1 MTNVPVAEA
10 DRQVVVVSGSTLA
23 FTETDWFAP
32 KEVVLAGVFRDG
44 DQGRRTVAL
53 CAEITAPDDPAYAEL
68 APPCFNTVLTEYGA
82 ETAPG
87 ASSLAID
94 VDIEVTEVAG
104 SGGGAAEPVPTLHQV
119 LEGGGVPSGERRA
132 HRRDPRPDD
141 GDG

>member
-1 MTNVPVAEA
+1 MNARVDP
-10 DRQVVVVSGSTLA
+10 
-23 FTETDWFAP
+23 ETDWFVP

-53 CAEITAPDDPAYAEL
+53 CAEVTAPDDPAYAEL

-104 SGGGAAEPVPTLHQV
+104 SEVAAL
-119 LEGGGVPSGERRA
+119 PSLYQRFTKYWKVEA
-132 HRRDPRPDD
+132 FLLVNLSLIHI
-141 GDG
+141 